1 MPSDNSPIPDETRR
15 QLDEFFRL
23 ATEVDKAIT
32 AAIPGVIDLQV
43 AAAGGGMVAIS
54 GIAPSVDAQRRAVE
68 IALEM
73 PGVRQVIGGLTLA

>member
-15 QLDEFFRL
+15 QLDGFFRL

-32 AAIPGVIDLQV
+32 AVIPGVIDLQV

-54 GIAPSVDAQRRAVE
+54 GIAPSVERSVAQWRSRWGCRAFGRSS
-68 IALEM
+68 A
-73 PGVRQVIGGLTLA
+73 G